1 MTLLAVVGMLAGIAS
16 LLWFSTLLEAR
27 QLGPLV
33 DARLDA
39 LVEGPELVEV
49 MRSAA

>member
-27 QLGPLV
+27 QLGPLT
-33 DARLDA
+33 DGRLDA
-39 LVEGPELVEV
+39 LVEVPEPVEV
-49 MRSAA
+49 RTAA